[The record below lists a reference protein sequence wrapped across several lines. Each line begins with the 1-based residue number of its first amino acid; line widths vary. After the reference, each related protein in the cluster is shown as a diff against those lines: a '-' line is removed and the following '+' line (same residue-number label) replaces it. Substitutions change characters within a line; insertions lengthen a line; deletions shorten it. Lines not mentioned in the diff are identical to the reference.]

1 MNSEHQTAWEK
12 CLDIIRDN
20 VPGSSYK
27 TWFEPIKPVKID
39 NKVLTI
45 QVPSAFF
52 YEYLEEQ
59 FIDIL
64 RKTLRMVLGNGA
76 KLEYNVVV
84 SPGNGNDQD
93 DNGTPYTVSYPTNN
107 NTKIQN
113 KPLSIPLRADE
124 KKSIK
129 NPFIIPGIQ
138 KLQIDPQLKADNTF
152 ENFVEGDC
160 NRLARSAGYAVARNP
175 GGTAFNPLMLY
186 GNSGLGKTHLAQA
199 IGIEVKEQM
208 PDKVVLYVNANKFQT
223 QFTEATRNNN
233 RNDFLHFYQMI
244 DVLILDDVQEFAGKE
259 KTQETF
265 FHIFNH
271 LHQTG
276 KQLILTSDKPPI
288 ELKGME
294 QRLLSRFKWGL
305 TADLQTPDFE
315 TRMEILR
322 RKIYKD
328 GIELSDEVLEYIA
341 SHVTNNVRE
350 LEGALVSL
358 LAQSMLNKR
367 EITLDLTAKLINK
380 LVKNSR
386 RELSI
391 EYISKVVCDYFNMSV
406 ESLQTKTRKREIVQ
420 ARQITMYFSKTLTKY
435 SLASIGA
442 QIGNKDH
449 ATGLHA
455 CKTVNNL
462 KDTDKNFRQYVEDI
476 EKKLT
481 M

>member
-1 MNSEHQTAWEK
+1 MNNEHKSAWEK
-12 CLDIIRDN
+12 CLSVIKDN

-27 TWFEPIKPVKID
+27 TWFEPIVPLRLD
-39 NKVLTI
+39 NNVLTI

-64 RKTLRMVLGNGA
+64 RKTLRMVLGVGA
-76 KLEYNVVV
+76 KLEYNVVMGNSATN
-84 SPGNGNDQD
+84 SPI
-93 DNGTPYTVSYPTNN
+93 TVSYPTSTSN
-107 NTKIQN
+107 KIQN
-113 KPLSIPLRADE
+113 KPLTVPLRAEE
-124 KKSIK
+124 KSTIK

-138 KLQIDPQLKADNTF
+138 KLQIDPQLKPDNTF
-152 ENFVEGDC
+152 DNFVEGDC
-160 NRLARSAGYAVARNP
+160 NRLARSAGYAVAQNP
-175 GGTAFNPLMLY
+175 GGTAFNPLMIY

-199 IGIEVKEQM
+199 IGIEVKERF

-244 DVLILDDVQEFAGKE
+244 DVLILDDVHEFAGKE

-276 KQLILTSDKPPI
+276 KQLILSSDKPPI

-322 RKIYKD
+322 RKIYND
-328 GIELSDEVLEYIA
+328 GINLSDEVLEYIA

-367 EITLDLTAKLINK
+367 EITLELAAKLINK
-380 LVKNSR
+380 LVKNSK

-391 EYISKVVCDYFNMSV
+391 EYISKVVCDYFSMPV
-406 ESLQTKTRKREIVQ
+406 DALQTKTRKREVVQ
-420 ARQITMYFSKTLTKY
+420 ARQIAMYFSKSLTKY

-442 QIGNKDH
+442 QIGSKDH
-449 ATGLHA
+449 ATVLHA

-462 KDTDKNFRQYVEDI
+462 KDTDKNFRQFVDDI
-476 EKKLT
+476 EKKLK

>member
-1 MNSEHQTAWEK
+1 MDKKHQTAWEN
-12 CLDIIRDN
+12 CLEIIRDN
-20 VPGSSYK
+20 VPASSYR
-27 TWFEPIKPVKID
+27 TWFEPIVPVKLK
-39 NKVLTI
+39 NNVLTI

-64 RKTLRMVLGNGA
+64 KKTLRMVLGNGA

-84 SPGNGNDQD
+84 GPGNLGVSEGNGD
-93 DNGTPYTVSYPTNN
+93 PLTVKYPTSSS
-107 NTKIQN
+107 TKIQN
-113 KPLSIPLRADE
+113 KPLNIPLLPDE
-124 KKSIK
+124 KRSIR

-138 KLQIDPQLKADNTF
+138 KLQIDPQLKPDNTF
-152 ENFVEGDC
+152 ENFIEGDC
-160 NRLARSAGYAVARNP
+160 NRLARSAGFAVAHNP

-199 IGIEVKEQM
+199 IGIEVKEHM

-244 DVLILDDVQEFAGKE
+244 DVLILDDVHEFAGKE

-322 RKIYKD
+322 RKTYKD
-328 GIELSDEVLEYIA
+328 GITLSDEVMEYIA

-358 LAQSMLNKR
+358 LAQSTLNKR
-367 EITLDLTAKLINK
+367 EITLDLTAKLITK

-391 EYISKVVCDYFNMSV
+391 EYISKVVCDYFDMPV
-406 ESLQTKTRKREIVQ
+406 ETIQAKTRKREIVQ
-420 ARQITMYFSKTLTKY
+420 ARQITMFFSKNLTKH

-442 QIGNKDH
+442 QVGNKDH
-449 ATGLHA
+449 ATVLHA
-455 CKTVNNL
+455 C
-462 KDTDKNFRQYVEDI
+462 
-476 EKKLT
+476 
-481 M
+481 